1 MVFSNSETQD
11 HISIQKTFVV
21 PYSWLARIRWSLKRV
36 AFKAVYSKLM
46 FVDRYQLKNG
56 IVLNYD
62 SEGTS
67 FEGIYKK
74 TPIGFQPNAFT

>member
-11 HISIQKTFVV
+11 HISIQKTLVV
-21 PYSWLARIRWSLKRV
+21 PYSWFARIRSLKRV

-46 FVDRYQLKNG
+46 SVDRYQLKNG

-67 FEGIYKK
+67 YEGIY
-74 TPIGFQPNAFT
+74 